1 MRGVGTQIVA
11 GRRIR
16 FPDHEYVGGPWSEGG
31 DELATHMFDAHGGI
45 YTDDADAHF
54 SAHEGYEVDRL
65 IVHARSREEVAN
77 YLGFGAE
84 VVNSNPLPANLQR
97 GMVRVEVVVDCPVA
111 HTQWLTERLA
121 SGLLF
126 ATKQEVVV

>member
-1 MRGVGTQIVA
+1 MRGCQIID

-16 FPDHEYVGGPWSEGG
+16 FPDHEWVGGPWGEGG
-31 DELATHMFDAHGGI
+31 DELGTHMFDEHGGI
-45 YTDDADAHF
+45 YTSELSEHDR
-54 SAHEGYEVDRL
+54 AHEGYEVDRL

-84 VVNSNPLPANLQR
+84 IINSNPLPENLR
-97 GMVRVEVVVDCPVA
+97 HGRVIVEVVVDCPVA

-126 ATKQEVVV
+126 ATKQEVVA